1 MTPAERTTGP
11 DAGRAR
17 RWAALAVLALAVLLV
32 AVDATVLN
40 LAVPQIT
47 ADLRPS
53 STQLL
58 WVLDVYALVLAGL
71 LVSAGSL
78 ADRLGRRR
86 VLLAGCTVFGVASVV
101 AAFATSPEMLIAA
114 RVLLAVGG
122 ATIMPS
128 TLALIRTIFTDA
140 RERTVAIGL
149 WSAMA
154 AGGAAVGP
162 IIGGVVLE
170 RFWWGAVFLINVP
183 VMLLLLVAGPL
194 VLPEARAAAT
204 GRWDAAGA
212 VASTAGLIALVYAL
226 KNGVEHGPAP
236 DVLITAALAVVALV
250 WFVRRQTRIPH
261 PLVDVSLFR
270 RRPFTG
276 AVLGNLFAMLAL
288 SGLLLFVSQYLQLV
302 LGHPP
307 LAAGLRLLPL
317 TAGALVGAPLT
328 ALLVAR
334 AGPRATIATG
344 LGAGAL
350 GMLAFASA
358 LDQAYPVVAAALLLV
373 GAGVGVA
380 VTATSELIVTSAP
393 VDRAGA
399 AGSISETAYEL
410 GTGLGIAVLGTL
422 LAGLYR
428 GALPPAVAAGP
439 ARESLA
445 SAAREAG
452 ELPAADGVALFD
464 AARAAFLDALQ
475 GTGLVSAALLGVAAG
490 VVLALRDRAAAGAPA
505 VPGPRR

>member
-1 MTPAERTTGP
+1 MSP
-11 DAGRAR
+11 AR
-17 RWAALAVLALAVLLV
+17 RWAALAVLNLAVLLV

-40 LAVPQIT
+40 LAIPQIT
-47 ADLRPS
+47 VALAPS
-53 STQLL
+53 GTELL
-58 WVLDVYALVLAGL
+58 WILDVYALVLAGL

-86 VLLAGCTVFGVASVV
+86 VLLVGCTVFGAASVL

-140 RERTVAIGL
+140 RRRTLAIGL

-162 IIGGVVLE
+162 ILGGVLLE
-170 RFWWGAVFLINVP
+170 RFWWGSVFLINVP
-183 VMLLLLVAGPL
+183 VMVLLLVAGPL

-212 VASTAGLIALVYAL
+212 AASIAGLIALVYAL
-226 KNGVEHGPAP
+226 KNAAAYGAVP
-236 DVLITAALAVVALV
+236 DVLVTAVVAVAALT
-250 WFVRRQTRIPH
+250 WFVRRQTRTAH
-261 PLVDVSLFR
+261 PLIDVSLFR

-307 LAAGLRLLPL
+307 LAAGMRLLPL
-317 TAGALVGAPLT
+317 TVGALLGAPLT
-328 ALLVAR
+328 ARLVAR

-344 LGAGAL
+344 LAAGAL
-350 GMLAFASA
+350 GMLGFASA
-358 LDQAYPVVAAALLLV
+358 LNQAYPVVAGALLLV
-373 GAGVGVA
+373 GTGVGVA

-393 VDRAGA
+393 ADRAGA
-399 AGSISETAYEL
+399 ASSISETAYEL
-410 GTGLGIAVLGTL
+410 GTGLGVALLGTL

-428 GALPPAVAAGP
+428 GALPPEVAAGP
-439 ARESLA
+439 GRESLA
-445 SAAREAG
+445 SAAQAAA
-452 ELPAADGVALFD
+452 ELPAADGAGVLD

-475 GTGLVSAALLGVAAG
+475 GTGLVSAALLATAAAL
-490 VVLALRDRAAAGAPA
+490 VLALRDRAPAGPAA
-505 VPGPRR
+505 VPGPAR